1 MPPLLRQPHREFYAL
16 VPLLLLLEPI
26 GGDEAL
32 QGLHAHLHGG
42 GGVLAHVLIQTG
54 GLPLL
59 IPDHIYLLLMKHR
72 SFLMYTLWFL
82 YV

>member
-32 QGLHAHLHGG
+32 QASTPTCTAE
-42 GGVLAHVLIQTG
+42 VVSS
-54 GLPLL
+54 
-59 IPDHIYLLLMKHR
+59 LM
-72 SFLMYTLWFL
+72 S
-82 YV
+82 

>member
-1 MPPLLRQPHREFYAL
+1 MPSLLHQPHREFYAL

-54 GLPLL
+54 GMGVVTVAVAVVMCSGRRIGLRR
-59 IPDHIYLLLMKHR
+59 MMR
-72 SFLMYTLWFL
+72 WRR
-82 YV
+82 